1 MIFLSTLILLLLV
14 MDPIGNVPLTQVV
27 LQNIEPHRRRK
38 IILREMFFAIGV
50 LIGALFMGPW
60 LMKMLGL
67 ENIVLQ
73 LAGGIV
79 LFLIAIHM
87 IFPNEKSLAQ
97 PEDTEPMFVPIAVP
111 LVAGP
116 SAIATLLLLSSQHPN
131 HMIEVLL
138 ALLTAWA
145 ITAII
150 LVNSTRLSEWLGKKV
165 LRAVERLMGMVL
177 IMVATQMFLSGV
189 RIFIREINTDSSKT
203 VEVSYEQFSTP
214 KKFEVM
220 LRADLVQKQTA
231 P

>member
-27 LQNIEPHRRRK
+27 LQNIEPRRRRK
-38 IILREMFFAIGV
+38 IIMREMFFAIGV
-50 LIGALFMGPW
+50 LVGALFMGPW
-60 LMKMLGL
+60 LMHMLGL

-87 IFPNEKSLAQ
+87 IFPSEKSLAQ
-97 PEDTEPMFVPIAVP
+97 PEDSEPMFVPIAVP

-116 SAIATLLLLSSQHPN
+116 SAIATLLLLSSQHPD

-145 ITAII
+145 ITAVI
-150 LVNSTRLSEWLGKKV
+150 LVNSTRLGVWLGKKV

-189 RIFIREINTDSSKT
+189 RTFIREINVNHPKI
-203 VEVSYEQFSTP
+203 VQFSQDQ
-214 KKFEVM
+214 F
-220 LRADLVQKQTA
+220 RAPMELGMTLKTRLVQE
-231 P
+231 

>member
-27 LQNIEPHRRRK
+27 LQNVDPQRRRK

-50 LIGALFMGPW
+50 LIAAFFMGPW

-67 ENIVLQ
+67 EYIVLQ

-87 IFPNEKSLAQ
+87 IFPSEKSLAQ
-97 PEDTEPMFVPIAVP
+97 TEDTEPMFVPIAVP

-189 RIFIREINTDSSKT
+189 RIFIREINTDSSPK
-203 VEVSYEQFSTP
+203 VGVSYEQFGTLKEFGLKS
-214 KKFEVM
+214 KV
-220 LRADLVQKQTA
+220 DLVQ
-231 P
+231 